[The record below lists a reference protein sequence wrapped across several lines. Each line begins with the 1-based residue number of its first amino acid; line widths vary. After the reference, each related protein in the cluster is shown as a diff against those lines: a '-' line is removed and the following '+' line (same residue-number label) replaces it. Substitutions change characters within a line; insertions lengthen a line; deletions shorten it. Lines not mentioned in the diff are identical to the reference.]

1 MSTISADDYFDD
13 IHRIISLL
21 DEENITI
28 LRTMKQHGP
37 RNLLGIARKAK
48 LPYTTVYN
56 RVTKLE
62 NQGVLKTWIQP
73 NCPKIGLSRVV
84 VLATPHPGKE
94 IFTREA
100 LKIPGF
106 WLRVARCIGDC
117 NGYYSLHGIPTA
129 SRQEFEL
136 YLEQLLERGLL
147 KNYRVFW
154 IGDTKFPL
162 TNFDYYKPKDR
173 TWKFEWREWL
183 NSFATSRARPDSGKQ
198 SSQSSQPVPF
208 DKKDLIIL
216 KELVKNARTTLA
228 DLSKLLS
235 LTLPAAKYRFDRL
248 VERGLIQEWVID
260 LLPYAPQI
268 SELAEVRLDFKN
280 ESLMRGAESVLE
292 TLPIVQSYS
301 PITGLNSMTTRLYLP
316 RSEESNLHT
325 FLSLLVSKGVLTGYS
340 YIVIDPTTITAQ
352 TFAYKDYDDES
363 GWKYTGREYLKAID
377 NLMPKWTKN
386 EIELSYQALPS
397 LSLKM

>member
-1 MSTISADDYFDD
+1 MAIPAHPLRRHHPGRLERIKWTQNPSFFWPSLSTISADDYFDD

-28 LRTMKQHGP
+28 LRTMKEHGP
-37 RNLLGIARKAK
+37 RNLLGIARK
-48 LPYTTVYN
+48 
-56 RVTKLE
+56 
-62 NQGVLKTWIQP
+62 
-73 NCPKIGLSRVV
+73 
-84 VLATPHPGKE
+84 
-94 IFTREA
+94 A

-129 SRQEFEL
+129 NRQEFEL

-173 TWKFEWREWL
+173 TWKFDWREWL
-183 NSFATSRARPDSGKQ
+183 NSFATSRAKPDSGKQ
-198 SSQSSQPVPF
+198 SSQPVSF

-280 ESLMRGAESVLE
+280 ENLMRGAESVLE
-292 TLPIVQSYS
+292 SLPIVQSYS

-316 RSEESNLHT
+316 RSEVSNLHT
-325 FLSLLVSKGVLTGYS
+325 FLSLLVSKGVLTSYS
-340 YIVIDPTTITAQ
+340 YIVIDATTITAQ

-363 GWKYTGREYLKAID
+363 GWKYTGREYLKAVD
-377 NLMPKWTKN
+377 NMMPKWTKN